1 MTAKWIFTLL
11 LLGNIAFAAFMLL
24 PQSRPGADTMAGHAP
39 YLAEKIRLIA
49 EENLPPP
56 VPASVTPP
64 QICLEW
70 GLFASQD
77 VSRVKTALKPLQLD
91 EQDLTVRGVPEKTG
105 TYWVYVSP
113 LKSQQEAQKKVD
125 ELKSLG
131 IEDSF
136 VMQDNNKWRHAI
148 SLGVFSTEEAASKY
162 LAQLRDKGVK
172 SAKAGPRTLDGN
184 HSSLLI
190 RASGANIEAE
200 LVKLKQDFPGTELK
214 AVPCP
219 Q

>member
-1 MTAKWIFTLL
+1 MKWIFTLL
-11 LLGNIAFAAFMLL
+11 LLGNIAFAVVIQL
-24 PQSRPGADTMAGHAP
+24 PQGRPGTDTMVGHAP
-39 YLAEKIRLIA
+39 YLAEKIRLMA
-49 EENLPPP
+49 EEEIPPP
-56 VPASVTPP
+56 VPTNPVLP

-70 GLFASQD
+70 GMFSSQD
-77 VSRVKTALKPLQLD
+77 IARVKMALKPLQLD
-91 EQDLTVRGVPEKTG
+91 EKDLAVRDMPEKASTH
-105 TYWVYVSP
+105 WVYIPP
-113 LKSQQEAQKKVD
+113 LKSKQEAQKKVD

-131 IEDSF
+131 VEDSF

-162 LAQLRDKGVK
+162 LAQIRDKGVK
-172 SAKAGPRTLDGN
+172 SAKAGPRTPGDG

-190 RASGANIEAE
+190 RAAGANIEAE
-200 LVKLKQDFPGTELK
+200 LVKLKQAFPGTELK